1 MRITDKRLPTN
12 CRCHKSHGKR
22 SAMFITLLVLGCLPA
37 SFAASLGATDPILL
51 QRTPA
56 TTYVFSS
63 PHWWE
68 SPDHQVTSLITH
80 LTLSQNISGIAV
92 IPTVAGRLGGPK
104 SQYSLLGDFYDID
117 SIQRVQDVVT
127 TDQFLKSKA
136 FGDLKQLAED
146 GKLSF
151 PKASHEIYER
161 TFGVLS
167 SISQDRVSFGM
178 PHEDLENTEHYCSSL
193 PGSVHTSADG
203 SIRFIFLDRVHFYHF
218 CTEKH
223 MPWWYSI
230 RLHLLPRNEYFTAVS
245 RFAESLPKPITVVHV
260 RDMMDKQTL
269 RDDQDIQQYAR
280 QIADA
285 VRRTNPQTKGTL
297 YLSFPESGHNAH
309 RVAALFMAEYPTVKK
324 CADLYNCGRA
334 VEATLF
340 NPPLDPVLHRT
351 LFETTV
357 GASLVEVALS
367 MHSEYFVGNVHS
379 PYSRN
384 VGLYRK
390 LHAMPYEVVKGFGEQ
405 RKTWRWNL

>member
-1 MRITDKRLPTN
+1 
-12 CRCHKSHGKR
+12 
-22 SAMFITLLVLGCLPA
+22 MFVALLIWGCVQGSLAA
-37 SFAASLGATDPILL
+37 SFDATDPILL
-51 QRTPA
+51 QRTTA

-80 LTLSQNISGIAV
+80 LTFCQNISGIAV

-117 SIQRVQDVVT
+117 SIRRVQDVIT
-127 TDQFLKSKA
+127 TDQFVKSAA
-136 FGDLKQLAED
+136 FGGLKQLAED

-151 PKASHEIYER
+151 PKASHEMYER

-167 SISQDRVSFGM
+167 SISNDRVSFGM

-193 PGSVHTSADG
+193 PGSVHTTADG

-230 RLHLLPRNEYFTAVS
+230 RLHLLPRSEYFTAVE

-269 RDDQDIQQYAR
+269 RDDHDIQQYAR

-285 VRRTNPQTKGTL
+285 VRRSNPRTEGTL
-297 YLSFPESGHNAH
+297 YISFSAS
-309 RVAALFMAEYPTVKK
+309 LFMAEYPSVKK
-324 CADLYNCGRA
+324 CADLYKCGRA
-334 VEATLF
+334 VEPTLF
-340 NPPLDPVLHRT
+340 SPPLDPVLHQT

-367 MHSEYFVGNVHS
+367 MHSEYFIGNVHS

-390 LHAMPYEVVKGFGEQ
+390 LHGKPYEVVKGFGEQ